1 MLLKN
6 MKAGRLGMKN
16 KEDLSEELANLAKNH
31 AEIRPP
37 CTKKSMVYEN
47 VCRRANNDVS
57 RYPILVTR
65 KFFSWQK
72 ISRIF
77 TALCQNWANFP

>member
-1 MLLKN
+1 

-57 RYPILVTR
+57 CYP
-65 KFFSWQK
+65 SYQK
-72 ISRIF
+72 IFQLAENFQNIYCILSCRICYE
-77 TALCQNWANFP
+77 TIQIRLS

>member
-1 MLLKN
+1 
-6 MKAGRLGMKN
+6 MKAGRLGKKN

-57 RYPILVTR
+57 RYP
-65 KFFSWQK
+65 SYQK
-72 ISRIF
+72 IFQLAENFQNISR
-77 TALCQNWANFP
+77 